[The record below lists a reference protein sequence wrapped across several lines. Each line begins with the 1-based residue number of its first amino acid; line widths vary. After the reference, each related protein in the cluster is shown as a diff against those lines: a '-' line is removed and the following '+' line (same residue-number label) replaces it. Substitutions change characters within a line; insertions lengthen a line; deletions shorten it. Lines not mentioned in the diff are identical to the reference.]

1 MFTSLGFQNFQT
13 EPHPYMPEEIPR
25 QNFKEFRYNSPSK
38 QSMLT
43 PTKKALIS
51 SNYKVGPF
59 LEKMNELNIIKQKLK
74 NAELNQKRK
83 EGSENDAHSVL

>member
-1 MFTSLGFQNFQT
+1 MS
-13 EPHPYMPEEIPR
+13 EEIPR

-43 PTKKALIS
+43 PTKRALIS

-59 LEKMNELNIIKQKLK
+59 LEKMNELNIIKERLK
-74 NAELNQKRK
+74 KTELNPKRN
-83 EGSENDAHSVL
+83 EGCENDL

>member
-1 MFTSLGFQNFQT
+1 MYPQ
-13 EPHPYMPEEIPR
+13 MPEENPR

-43 PTKKALIS
+43 PTKRALVN

-59 LEKMNELNIIKQKLK
+59 LEKMNELNIIKERLRKAEISQK
-74 NAELNQKRK
+74 QK
-83 EGSENDAHSVL
+83 EGTENDASSIL